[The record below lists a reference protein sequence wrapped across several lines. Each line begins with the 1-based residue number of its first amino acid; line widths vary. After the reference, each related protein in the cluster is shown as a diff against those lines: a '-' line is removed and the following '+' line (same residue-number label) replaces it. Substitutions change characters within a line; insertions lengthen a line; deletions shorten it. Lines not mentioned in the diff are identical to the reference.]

1 MNGDKRNKFT
11 VEKCCL
17 DLSGKNQNLGLN
29 PANMQLPLKKKY
41 LEVLFITQGKTCE
54 MKASEKHAK
63 KPRVVKSS
71 LSRGAEV

>member
-29 PANMQLPLKKKY
+29 PANM
-41 LEVLFITQGKTCE
+41 
-54 MKASEKHAK
+54 
-63 KPRVVKSS
+63 
-71 LSRGAEV
+71 